1 MTLELADYIVLSITA
16 ITAVLGLFIGFS
28 GTLAF
33 LSGTLLAA
41 ACGYFAWAP
50 SADLIANSWLRA
62 LAVGIASLLV
72 FGLVRFVVRKCVH
85 GLVAQPGDAIF
96 GALTSAL
103 SGALVSLGVV
113 GLLSLSLGCEA
124 ARSELLEKAL
134 NLLGR

>member
-1 MTLELADYIVLSITA
+1 MTLELADYIILSITV
-16 ITAVLGLFIGFS
+16 ITAVFGLFIGFS

-33 LSGTLLAA
+33 LSGALAA
-41 ACGYFAWAP
+41 VACGFLAWGP
-50 SADLIANSWLRA
+50 SADLILNSGLRA

-72 FGLVRFVVRKCVH
+72 FGLVRFVVKKCVH

-113 GLLSLSLGCEA
+113 GLLFLSLGCEA
-124 ARSELLEKAL
+124 ARSGLLEKAL